1 MSQNTLELV
10 LTQYSRL
17 ILDKEMC
24 KMEAI
29 IKRSPSNHERF
40 NLYLFT
46 SGKAVSILGS
56 SIYTFAIGLY
66 VLKITGSALNYA
78 TTLMLSIIPM
88 VLISPIAGVIADRI
102 PKKWLVVGMD
112 LLSGLLFAALYF
124 YALTM
129 TLNLAVIYISTVV
142 LNIFTTFFGIGIEA
156 AKPSLVKSERLVKLN
171 ALSKLIDSSASIL
184 GPIIGGMVFALV
196 NIELFILFNAVSFIF
211 SAVTE
216 WFIDYD
222 FNKDERENEEP
233 ARIRTKAFSMDL
245 KEGWNFFSHNRSI
258 LELFFVFVSLN
269 FLLGFSVN
277 VPAPYIMNQL
287 LKMPSSSFGLI
298 NSMFPVGLILG
309 TLTVEKVMGKIEFRR
324 LLISM
329 NAFIALLAGLIGLP
343 IVLNLG
349 NSNNLIYYATINI
362 LMGIAIAY
370 VDVPIMTILQNEIP
384 KKLLGR
390 VLSLIMSLVKVILPL
405 AIITSGLLINVL
417 PIVII
422 PVIGASIAFSYSL
435 LLWVQHSKHLS

>member
-1 MSQNTLELV
+1 
-10 LTQYSRL
+10 
-17 ILDKEMC
+17 
-24 KMEAI
+24 MEAKLKGNI
-29 IKRSPSNHERF
+29 SSYERY

-78 TTLMLSIIPM
+78 TTLMLSIIPLVIM
-88 VLISPIAGVIADRI
+88 SPIAGVIADRI

-112 LLSGLLFAALYF
+112 LLSGILFTILYF

-129 TLNLAVIYISTVV
+129 TLDLVIIYISTVL
-142 LNIFTTFFGIGIEA
+142 LNIFTTFFGIGMEA
-156 AKPSLVKSERLVKLN
+156 AKPSLVTSERLIKLN
-171 ALSKLIDSSASIL
+171 SLSKLIDSSASIL

-196 NIELFILFNAVSFIF
+196 DIHLFILFNAISFIF

-216 WFIDYD
+216 WFIDY
-222 FNKDERENEEP
+222 ELNEEKVE
-233 ARIRTKAFSMDL
+233 IKEVEEVTKSTKEFSKDL
-245 KEGWNFFSHNRSI
+245 KEGWDFFSRNRSI

-277 VPAPYIMNQL
+277 VPAPYIINQL
-287 LKMPSSSFGLI
+287 LKMPSASFGFI

-309 TLTVEKVMGKIEFRR
+309 TLTVEKVMGKIEFRK

-343 IVLNLG
+343 IVLNMR
-349 NSNNLIYYATINI
+349 NSDNLIFYATINI

-405 AIITSGLLINVL
+405 AIITSGLLVNVL

-422 PVIGASIAFSYSL
+422 PVIGASIAFSYSMFL
-435 LLWVQHSKHLS
+435 LLQLKKKKRMILNENIIR

>member
-1 MSQNTLELV
+1 
-10 LTQYSRL
+10 
-17 ILDKEMC
+17 
-24 KMEAI
+24 METK
-29 IKRSPSNHERF
+29 IKGNISSYERY

-78 TTLMLSIIPM
+78 TTLMLSIIPLVIM
-88 VLISPIAGVIADRI
+88 SPIAGVIADRI

-112 LLSGLLFAALYF
+112 LLSGILFTVLYF

-129 TLNLAVIYISTVV
+129 TLDLAIIYISTVL
-142 LNIFTTFFGIGIEA
+142 LNIFTTFFGIGMEA
-156 AKPSLVKSERLVKLN
+156 AKPSLVTSERLIKLN
-171 ALSKLIDSSASIL
+171 SLSKLIDSSASIL

-196 NIELFILFNAVSFIF
+196 DIHLFILFNAVSFIF

-216 WFIDYD
+216 WFIDY
-222 FNKDERENEEP
+222 ELNEEKVEIKEVEEV
-233 ARIRTKAFSMDL
+233 RKSTKEFSKDL
-245 KEGWNFFSHNRSI
+245 KEGWDFFSRNRSI

-277 VPAPYIMNQL
+277 VPAPYIINQL
-287 LKMPSSSFGLI
+287 LKMPSASFGFI

-309 TLTVEKVMGKIEFRR
+309 TLTVEKVMGKIEFRK

-343 IVLNLG
+343 IVLNMR
-349 NSNNLIYYATINI
+349 NSDNLIFYATINI

-405 AIITSGLLINVL
+405 AIITSGLLVNVL

-422 PVIGASIAFSYSL
+422 PVIGASIAFSYSMFL
-435 LLWVQHSKHLS
+435 LLQLKKKKE

>member
-1 MSQNTLELV
+1 
-10 LTQYSRL
+10 
-17 ILDKEMC
+17 
-24 KMEAI
+24 MEAA
-29 IKRSPSNHERF
+29 IKRNISNHERF
-40 NLYLFT
+40 NFYLFT

-78 TTLMLSIIPM
+78 ATLMLSIIPM

-112 LLSGLLFAALYF
+112 LLSGVLFAVLYF

-129 TLNLAVIYISTVV
+129 TLNLAIIYISTVL
-142 LNIFTTFFGIGIEA
+142 LNIFTTFFGIGMEA
-156 AKPSLVKSERLVKLN
+156 AKPSLVTSERLIKLN
-171 ALSKLIDSSASIL
+171 SLSKLIDSSASIL

-196 NIELFILFNAVSFIF
+196 NIRLFILLNAFSFIF

-222 FNKDERENEEP
+222 LNEDEVENEKLV
-233 ARIRTKAFSMDL
+233 RTSTKAFSMDL

-277 VPAPYIMNQL
+277 VPAPYMINQL
-287 LKMPSSSFGLI
+287 LKMPSTSFGLI
-298 NSMFPVGLILG
+298 NSMFPVGLIIG
-309 TLTVEKVMGKIEFRR
+309 TLTVEKVMRKIEFRK

-329 NAFIALLAGLIGLP
+329 NAFIAFLAGLIGLP

-349 NSNNLIYYATINI
+349 NNKNLIFYATINI

-405 AIITSGLLINVL
+405 AIISSGLLIGIL
-417 PIVII
+417 PIVVI
-422 PVIGASIAFSYSL
+422 PIMGASIAFSYSMFL
-435 LLWVQHSKHLS
+435 LVQLKKQKNSTLDEKTKIA

>member
-1 MSQNTLELV
+1 METRIKGNI
-10 LTQYSRL
+10 SRY
-17 ILDKEMC
+17 
-24 KMEAI
+24 
-29 IKRSPSNHERF
+29 ERY

-78 TTLMLSIIPM
+78 TTLMLSIIPLVIM
-88 VLISPIAGVIADRI
+88 SPIAGVIADRI

-112 LLSGLLFAALYF
+112 LLSGILFTVLYF

-129 TLNLAVIYISTVV
+129 TLDLVIIYISTVL
-142 LNIFTTFFGIGIEA
+142 LNIFTTFFGIGMEA
-156 AKPSLVKSERLVKLN
+156 AKPSLVTSERLIKLN
-171 ALSKLIDSSASIL
+171 SLSKLIDSSASIL

-196 NIELFILFNAVSFIF
+196 DIHLFILFNAVSFIF

-216 WFIDYD
+216 WFIDY
-222 FNKDERENEEP
+222 ELNEEKVEIKEVEEV
-233 ARIRTKAFSMDL
+233 RKSTKEFSKDL
-245 KEGWNFFSHNRSI
+245 KEGWDFFSRNRSI

-277 VPAPYIMNQL
+277 VPAPYIINQL
-287 LKMPSSSFGLI
+287 LKMPSASFGFI

-309 TLTVEKVMGKIEFRR
+309 TLTVEKVMGKIEFRK

-343 IVLNLG
+343 IVLNLK
-349 NSNNLIYYATINI
+349 NSDNLIFYATINI

-405 AIITSGLLINVL
+405 AIITSGLLVNVL

-422 PVIGASIAFSYSL
+422 PVIGASIAFSYSVFL
-435 LLWVQHSKHLS
+435 LLQLKKKKRMILNENIIG

>member
-1 MSQNTLELV
+1 MET
-10 LTQYSRL
+10 R
-17 ILDKEMC
+17 IKEN
-24 KMEAI
+24 I
-29 IKRSPSNHERF
+29 SSYERY

-78 TTLMLSIIPM
+78 TTLMLSIIPLVIM
-88 VLISPIAGVIADRI
+88 SPIAGVIADRI

-112 LLSGLLFAALYF
+112 LLSGILFTVLYF

-129 TLNLAVIYISTVV
+129 TLDLAIIYISTVL
-142 LNIFTTFFGIGIEA
+142 LNIFTTFFGIGMEA
-156 AKPSLVKSERLVKLN
+156 AKPSLVTSERLIKLN
-171 ALSKLIDSSASIL
+171 SLSKLIDSSASIL
-184 GPIIGGMVFALV
+184 GPIIGGMVFAFV
-196 NIELFILFNAVSFIF
+196 DIHLFILFNAISFVF

-216 WFIDYD
+216 WFIDY
-222 FNKDERENEEP
+222 ELNEEKVE
-233 ARIRTKAFSMDL
+233 IKETEIGKSTKEFSKDL
-245 KEGWNFFSHNRSI
+245 KEGWNFFSRNRSI
-258 LELFFVFVSLN
+258 LELFFVFVYLN

-277 VPAPYIMNQL
+277 VPAPYIINQL
-287 LKMPSSSFGLI
+287 LKMPSASFGFI

-309 TLTVEKVMGKIEFRR
+309 TLTVERVMGKIEFRK

-343 IVLNLG
+343 IVLNLK
-349 NSNNLIYYATINI
+349 NSNNLIFYATINI

-422 PVIGASIAFSYSL
+422 PVIGASIAFSYSIFL
-435 LLWVQHSKHLS
+435 LLQLKKQKRMVLNEKIIE

>member
-1 MSQNTLELV
+1 MKNRIKGNINT
-10 LTQYSRL
+10 
-17 ILDKEMC
+17 
-24 KMEAI
+24 
-29 IKRSPSNHERF
+29 NERF

-78 TTLMLSIIPM
+78 TTLMLSIIPLVIM
-88 VLISPIAGVIADRI
+88 SPIAGVVADRI

-112 LLSGLLFAALYF
+112 LLSGLLFTALYF
-124 YALTM
+124 YSATM
-129 TLNLAVIYISTVV
+129 TLNLAVIYISTVL

-156 AKPSLVKSERLVKLN
+156 AKPSLVTSERLIKLN
-171 ALSKLIDSSASIL
+171 SLSKLIDSSASIL
-184 GPIIGGMVFALV
+184 GPIIGGMVFALLD
-196 NIELFILFNAVSFIF
+196 IRLFILFNAVSFIF

-222 FNKDERENEEP
+222 LNQDEKEKTQQIGTN
-233 ARIRTKAFSMDL
+233 TKMFSKDL
-245 KEGWNFFSHNRSI
+245 KEGWYFFSHNRSI

-277 VPAPYIMNQL
+277 VPAPYIINQL
-287 LKMPSSSFGLI
+287 LKMPSTSFGFI

-309 TLTVEKVMGKIEFRR
+309 TLSVERVMKKIEFRK

-329 NAFIALLAGLIGLP
+329 NAFIAILAGLIGLP
-343 IVLNLG
+343 IILNM
-349 NSNNLIYYATINI
+349 NNYNNLIFYATINM

-370 VDVPIMTILQNEIP
+370 VDVPLMTILQNEIP

-405 AIITSGLLINVL
+405 AIITSGLLINKL

-422 PVIGASIAFSYSL
+422 PIIGASIAFSYSVFL
-435 LLWVQHSKHLS
+435 LTQLKDKKIKTDAKEQ

>member
-1 MSQNTLELV
+1 
-10 LTQYSRL
+10 
-17 ILDKEMC
+17 
-24 KMEAI
+24 MEAI
-29 IKRSPSNHERF
+29 LNRKIRNHERF

-124 YALTM
+124 YALRM
-129 TLNLAVIYISTVV
+129 KLDLAVIYISTVV

-156 AKPSLVKSERLVKLN
+156 AKPSLVTSEKLIKLN

-196 NIELFILFNAVSFIF
+196 NIELFILFNAFSFIF
-211 SAVTE
+211 SALTE
-216 WFIDYD
+216 WFIDYNL
-222 FNKDERENEEP
+222 NKDEIENEKP
-233 ARIRTKAFSMDL
+233 AKIRTKDFSMDL
-245 KEGWNFFSHNRSI
+245 KEGWNFFSHNRPI

-277 VPAPYIMNQL
+277 VPAPYIINQL
-287 LKMPSSSFGLI
+287 LKMPSASFGFI

-309 TLTVEKVMGKIEFRR
+309 TLTVEKVMGKIEFRK

-329 NAFIALLAGLIGLP
+329 NAFIALLAGIIGLP
-343 IVLNLG
+343 VVLNLG
-349 NSNNLIYYATINI
+349 NSHNLIFYATINI

-370 VDVPIMTILQNEIP
+370 VDVPIMTILQNEVP

-435 LLWVQHSKHLS
+435 LLWVQHSRHLS

>member
-1 MSQNTLELV
+1 
-10 LTQYSRL
+10 
-17 ILDKEMC
+17 
-24 KMEAI
+24 MEAKLKGNI
-29 IKRSPSNHERF
+29 SSYERY

-78 TTLMLSIIPM
+78 TTLMLSIIPLVIM
-88 VLISPIAGVIADRI
+88 SPIAGVIADRI

-112 LLSGLLFAALYF
+112 LLSGILFTILYF

-129 TLNLAVIYISTVV
+129 TLDLVIIYISTVL
-142 LNIFTTFFGIGIEA
+142 LNIFTTFFGIGMEA
-156 AKPSLVKSERLVKLN
+156 AKPSLVTSERLIKLN
-171 ALSKLIDSSASIL
+171 SLSKLIDSSASIL

-196 NIELFILFNAVSFIF
+196 DIHLFILFNAISFIF

-216 WFIDYD
+216 WFIDY
-222 FNKDERENEEP
+222 ELNEEKVEIKEVEEV
-233 ARIRTKAFSMDL
+233 RKSTKEFSKDL
-245 KEGWNFFSHNRSI
+245 KEGWDFFSRNRSI

-277 VPAPYIMNQL
+277 VPAPYIINQL
-287 LKMPSSSFGLI
+287 LKMPSASFGFI

-309 TLTVEKVMGKIEFRR
+309 TLTVEKVMGKIEFRK

-343 IVLNLG
+343 IVLNMR
-349 NSNNLIYYATINI
+349 NSDNLIFYATINI

-405 AIITSGLLINVL
+405 AIITSGLLVNVL

-422 PVIGASIAFSYSL
+422 PVIGASIAFSYSMFL
-435 LLWVQHSKHLS
+435 LLQLKKKKRMILNENIIR